1 MSSVSTPCPPC
12 FSFAIT
18 QGTKRP
24 AGRLSHHANHRTG
37 PGHLRRRH
45 RGRRRTPRNHTHS
58 VLRDVVTEAELA
70 DRVGVDFFGVGE
82 HHRPDFAISAPEVLL
97 GAIAGRT
104 ERLRL
109 GTAVTVLS
117 SDDPIRVY
125 QRFSTL
131 NAVSNGRAEVI
142 LGRGSFTESFPLFGY
157 SLDDYNV
164 LFDEKLAIFAA
175 LRDADRNS
183 QPVRWKGTVRPP
195 IDGVRVYPPVENP
208 PLSTWVGVGGSPES
222 VVRAARYGFPLTLA
236 IIGGDPRRFKP
247 YVELYHR
254 ALVQLGYG
262 TLPVGIHSPGHIAET
277 DAQAREQ
284 LWPAYQ
290 VMRNR
295 IGAERGWPP
304 TSRAEF
310 DHEIAE
316 GSLYVGSPEA
326 VARKMA
332 ATVRALGASRFDLK
346 YSAGTL
352 GHDLL
357 LRSIELYGREV
368 IPRVR
373 QLLGEASHP
382 QLIEGSGGLT
392 SGTEAQMARS
402 AISRCARNDS
412 RLPSAPPL
420 RAPSP
425 LPRHPP

>member
-1 MSSVSTPCPPC
+1 MSNIELGLDT
-12 FSFAIT
+12 FGDIT
-18 QGTKRP
+18 VDLD
-24 AGRLSHHANHRTG
+24 GRLLSHAQ
-37 PGHLRRRH
+37 
-45 RGRRRTPRNHTHS
+45 
-58 VLRDVVTEAELA
+58 VLRNVVAEAELA

-97 GAIAGRT
+97 AAIAGRT
-104 ERLRL
+104 ERIRL

-164 LFDEKLAIFAA
+164 LFEEKLAIFAA
-175 LRDADRNS
+175 LRDADRTG

-195 IDGVRVYPPVENP
+195 LDGVRVFPPVERP

-236 IIGGDPRRFKP
+236 IIGGDPRRFAP
-247 YVELYHR
+247 YVDLYHK
-254 ALVQLGYG
+254 ALAQLGTA
-262 TLPVGIHSPGHIAET
+262 TLPVGVHSPGHIAET
-277 DAQAREQ
+277 DEQAREE
-284 LWPAYQ
+284 LWPAYE

-295 IGAERGWPP
+295 IGAERGWGP

-316 GSLYVGSPEA
+316 GSLYVGSPET
-326 VARKMA
+326 VARKIA

-352 GHDLL
+352 GHELL

-368 IPRVR
+368 MPRVR
-373 QLLGEASHP
+373 RLLA
-382 QLIEGSGGLT
+382 
-392 SGTEAQMARS
+392 EAQPAQLDRSGVRAVTITNTIRFRS
-402 AISRCARNDS
+402 ATITG
-412 RLPSAPPL
+412 
-420 RAPSP
+420 
-425 LPRHPP
+425 

>member
-1 MSSVSTPCPPC
+1 MASIPAYPPYMEP
-12 FSFAIT
+12 FSPSAGYPSMTNIELGLDTFGDVTAD
-18 QGTKRP
+18 
-24 AGRLSHHANHRTG
+24 ADGRLVSHAR
-37 PGHLRRRH
+37 
-45 RGRRRTPRNHTHS
+45 
-58 VLRDVVTEAELA
+58 VLRDVIAEAELA
-70 DRVGVDFFGVGE
+70 DQVGIDFLGVGE

-104 ERLRL
+104 QRLRL

-157 SLDDYNV
+157 SLDDYHR
-164 LFDEKLAIFAA
+164 LFEEKLAIFAA
-175 LRDADRNS
+175 LRDADRTG
-183 QPVRWKGTVRPP
+183 QPVRWKGSIRPP
-195 IDGVRVYPPVENP
+195 LEGIRVFPPVERP

-222 VVRAARYGFPLTLA
+222 VVRAAKYAFPLTLA
-236 IIGGDPRRFKP
+236 IIGGDPSRFAP

-254 ALVQLGYG
+254 ALKQLGHE
-262 TLPVGIHSPGHIAET
+262 TLPVGVHSPGHIAET
-277 DAQAREQ
+277 DEQAQEE

-295 IGAERGWPP
+295 IGAERGWGP

-310 DHEIAE
+310 DHEIAA
-316 GSLYVGSPEA
+316 GSLYVGSPET
-326 VARKMA
+326 VARKIA
-332 ATVRALGASRFDLK
+332 ATVSALGVSRFDLK

-352 GHDLL
+352 GHESM

-373 QLLGEASHP
+373 GELG
-382 QLIEGSGGLT
+382 
-392 SGTEAQMARS
+392 ARS
-402 AISRCARNDS
+402 EELTTTDTRYQH
-412 RLPSAPPL
+412 L
-420 RAPSP
+420 APSSS
-425 LPRHPP
+425 